1 MLQHLF
7 MQVLV
12 LIMTLTI
19 FGSPVDV
26 HATVMRRQAQIP
38 ATPPV
43 VIPMPTTTSSFDYWW
58 PYPPAGAST
67 TAIPLAQSTVVQP
80 STSLSATIPTSV
92 TGSIPSASSSSS
104 LQSSSSSNT
113 AASSNAL
120 PTTQTALHPVH
131 PKFKFYYLYPI
142 FGVVGILIIALAAWI
157 IYGCCTRKPRTRD
170 HSDANSILGGPR
182 YVPVDEKVLRDVE
195 AGDRDAMQEHQ
206 RRLELR
212 NNEDGQFRWPSYDL
226 TDNWNGHRRE
236 KTPFLRPPLPTA
248 KSSSDRA
255 AKSARTT
262 KSKRTSR
269 STRTSTSTRPG
280 SKKTQSRARNDVLS
294 PKSDST
300 SLACLELYSS
310 DEEEEEKA
318 KQVPWESLRHKSIKR
333 GILERVRKDG
343 SWRDSVRAV
352 AGSAFA
358 DKVRAGLGGGVG
370 NVERP
375 NAVSRR
381 STGDVST
388 YPASEANGG
397 ASTTRANSTRTTT
410 TYDEGEG
417 RWLKGPGFRM
427 ITESPAPNPPALLNA
442 FGYGQ
447 DDVISEDDEECDD
460 ENDRFTPMPTRL
472 GSNRSRSNSKS
483 SSPVK
488 SKPIPNKP
496 TTTTIVRAN
505 LGGTTPS
512 VGRQFVHPR
521 DVLPK
526 SPPQIM
532 SPPLESQ
539 LCFTPT
545 AAATARMQKDILALT
560 RTRTRTIPR
569 PKSSNG
575 STKLHSSQLSPLP
588 MPEGL
593 GGYTA
598 KTLVKRPPPPPSPP
612 VEVGKEPEK
621 EFPFPFTPD
630 CEEVASKETMEEAL
644 RTVEKIV
651 EASWSARDLE
661 RQVAGS
667 LSPNGVGS
675 RA

>member
-12 LIMTLTI
+12 LIMTLTT
-19 FGSPVDV
+19 FGSSVDV
-26 HATVMRRQAQIP
+26 HATIIQRQAQIP

-67 TAIPLAQSTVVQP
+67 TMIPSAQSTVVQP
-80 STSLSATIPTSV
+80 SSSLSATIPTSV

-104 LQSSSSSNT
+104 LQPSSSSNT
-113 AASSNAL
+113 AVSSNAL

-131 PKFKFYYLYPI
+131 PKFKLYYLYPV
-142 FGVVGILIIALAAWI
+142 FGVVGILIIALAVWI

-182 YVPVDEKVLRDVE
+182 YVAVDEKVLRDVE
-195 AGDRDAMQEHQ
+195 AGDTDAMQEHQ

-212 NNEDGQFRWPSYDL
+212 NKEDGQFKWPSYDL
-226 TDNWNGHRRE
+226 TDYWNGDRRE
-236 KTPFLRPPLPTA
+236 KKPFLRPPLPTA
-248 KSSSDRA
+248 KSSSDRT

-262 KSKRTSR
+262 KTSR

-280 SKKTQSRARNDVLS
+280 SKKTQSRARNGVFS

-310 DEEEEEKA
+310 DEEAEEKA

-333 GILERVRKDG
+333 GILDQVRKDG

-381 STGDVST
+381 STGDAST

-397 ASTTRANSTRTTT
+397 ASSTRANSTRTTT
-410 TYDEGEG
+410 TNDEGEG

-427 ITESPAPNPPALLNA
+427 ITESPAPSPPALLNA

-472 GSNRSRSNSKS
+472 GSSRSRSNSKS

-505 LGGTTPS
+505 LGGTTTS
-512 VGRQFVHPR
+512 IGRQFVHPR

-545 AAATARMQKDILALT
+545 AAATARMQKNVLAP
-560 RTRTRTIPR
+560 TRTRTIPK
-569 PKSSNG
+569 PKP
-575 STKLHSSQLSPLP
+575 STKLRPSQPSLLP

-593 GGYTA
+593 GGHTA
-598 KTLVKRPPPPPSPP
+598 KTLVKRPPPPPSPA

-621 EFPFPFTPD
+621 AFPFPFTPD
-630 CEEVASKETMEEAL
+630 SEEGASKETMEEAM
-644 RTVEKIV
+644 RTIEKIV

>member
-43 VIPMPTTTSSFDYWW
+43 VIPMPTTTSSFNYWW

-67 TAIPLAQSTVVQP
+67 TTIPSAQSSVVQP
-80 STSLSATIPTSV
+80 SSSLSATIPASV

-104 LQSSSSSNT
+104 LQPSSSSNT

-120 PTTQTALHPVH
+120 PTTQTALHPIH
-131 PKFKFYYLYPI
+131 PKFKFYYLYPV

-170 HSDANSILGGPR
+170 HSDDNSILGGPR

-226 TDNWNGHRRE
+226 TDYWNGHRRE
-236 KTPFLRPPLPTA
+236 KTPFLRPPLPV
-248 KSSSDRA
+248 KGSSDRT

-262 KSKRTSR
+262 KSTHSR

-280 SKKTQSRARNDVLS
+280 SKKTQNRARNGVLS

-310 DEEEEEKA
+310 DEEAEEKA

-375 NAVSRR
+375 NAASRR

-417 RWLKGPGFRM
+417 HWLKGPGFRM
-427 ITESPAPNPPALLNA
+427 VTESPAPNPPALLNA

-472 GSNRSRSNSKS
+472 GSSRSRSNSKS

-512 VGRQFVHPR
+512 VGRLFVDLR

-545 AAATARMQKDILALT
+545 AAATARMQKNISAP
-560 RTRTRTIPR
+560 TRTRTITKPQPGNR
-569 PKSSNG
+569 
-575 STKLHSSQLSPLP
+575 STNLHPSQPSLLP

-593 GGYTA
+593 GGHTA
-598 KTLVKRPPPPPSPP
+598 KTLVKRPPPPPNPP
-612 VEVGKEPEK
+612 VEVGKESEK
-621 EFPFPFTPD
+621 EFPVPFTPD
-630 CEEVASKETMEEAL
+630 SEKMASKETMEEAM
-644 RTVEKIV
+644 RTIEKIV